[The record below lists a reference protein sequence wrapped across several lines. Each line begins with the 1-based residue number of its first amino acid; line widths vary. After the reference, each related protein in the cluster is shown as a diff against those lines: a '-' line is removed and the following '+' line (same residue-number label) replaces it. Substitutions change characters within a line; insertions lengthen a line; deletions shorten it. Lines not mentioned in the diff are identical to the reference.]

1 MIRALAAVAAATF
14 VAAAIT
20 IFPSFTPSATADM
33 PQALA
38 KADRLPI
45 AATNPSC
52 AAQNWPNIDEACLR
66 RTNSRLGVQP
76 VRRVSTDRG

>member
-1 MIRALAAVAAATF
+1 MIRALAAVAVATF

-52 AAQNWPNIDEACLR
+52 TAQNWPNIDEACLR

>member
-1 MIRALAAVAAATF
+1 MIRALAAVAVATF
-14 VAAAIT
+14 VAAAVT
-20 IFPSFTPSATADM
+20 IFPSFSPSATADM
-33 PQALA
+33 SQALA

-45 AATNPSC
+45 AATSPSC